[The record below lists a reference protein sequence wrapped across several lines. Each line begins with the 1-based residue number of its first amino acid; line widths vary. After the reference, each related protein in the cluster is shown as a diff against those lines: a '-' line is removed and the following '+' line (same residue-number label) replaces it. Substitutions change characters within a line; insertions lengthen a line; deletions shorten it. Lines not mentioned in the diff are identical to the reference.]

1 MDRSPVLLLNQNYQP
16 LNVCDVRRAFV
27 LLGHGKAETL
37 EITDGVIR
45 SAYEEHSE
53 PSIVRLLYMVKRPL
67 HQRRLSRRE
76 VFIRDRHTCQYCG
89 TKSNRLTLDHV
100 MPRSRG
106 GPHSWTNIVSACS
119 RCNHRKA
126 GRTPREANM
135 LLPREP
141 QPPRPNPYAFFHA
154 GRIQDQWR
162 PYLPWMES
170 ETLGIE
176 SEAKGDE
183 LAVASAD

>member
-27 LLGHGKAETL
+27 LVGRGKAEAL
-37 EITDGVIR
+37 ETTERVIR
-45 SAYEEHSE
+45 SAYEEHPE

-89 TKSNRLTLDHV
+89 RQSRRLTLDHV
-100 MPRSRG
+100 LPRSRG
-106 GPHSWTNIVSACS
+106 GEHSWTNIVSACD

-135 LLPREP
+135 LLQRDPR
-141 QPPRPNPYAFFHA
+141 PPRPNPYAFFHV

-162 PYLPWMES
+162 PYLPWLDS
-170 ETLGIE
+170 QPGLDAAYVAAG
-176 SEAKGDE
+176 GD
-183 LAVASAD
+183 

>member
-1 MDRSPVLLLNQNYQP
+1 MNRSPVLLLNQNYQP

-37 EITDGVIR
+37 EITDTVIR
-45 SAYEEHSE
+45 SAYEEHPE
-53 PSIVRLLYMVKRPL
+53 PSILRLLYMVKRPL
-67 HQRRLSRRE
+67 HERRLSRRE

-89 TKSNRLTLDHV
+89 KKSGHLTLDHV
-100 MPRSRG
+100 VPRSRG
-106 GPHSWTNIVSACS
+106 GEHSWTNIVSACG

-135 LLPREP
+135 LLPRDP
-141 QPPRPNPYAFFHA
+141 APPRPNPYAFFHA

-162 PYLPWMES
+162 AYLPWMDS
-170 ETLGIE
+170 EPGIN
-176 SEAKGDE
+176 DE
-183 LAVASAD
+183 YEVASAD

>member
-1 MDRSPVLLLNQNYQP
+1 VDRSPVLLLNQNYQP

-37 EITDGVIR
+37 EITDAVIR
-45 SAYEEHSE
+45 SAYEEHAE
-53 PSIVRLLYMVKRPL
+53 PSILRLLYMVKRPL
-67 HQRRLSRRE
+67 HARRLSRQE

-89 TKSNRLTLDHV
+89 KKSGRLTLDHV
-100 MPRSRG
+100 VPRSRG
-106 GPHSWTNIVSACS
+106 GEHSWTNIVSACD

-135 LLPREP
+135 LLPRDP
-141 QPPRPNPYAFFHA
+141 APPRPNPYAFFHA

-162 PYLPWMES
+162 AYLPWMDS
-170 ETLGIE
+170 EPGMN
-176 SEAKGDE
+176 DDY
-183 LAVASAD
+183 AVASAD